1 MTKNILTKAILA
13 AVGVVLSATSAS
25 AQNTSYNQAGGDITL
40 FAQKIGGT
48 QTLLLNIGTGQGFRD
63 TTSNLIDLKNIGT
76 ELAAISGQA
85 NWYDDADLFWGIA
98 GVRSASDS
106 NAAALFGDGARTI
119 YTTKERTALGIVGSA
134 QSNAWVVAGNTAMT
148 NASSGIIQMTNRL
161 ETVGGPAPFASDRLV
176 EAATASQ
183 VDNQN
188 PFIGVSPNFNPGSA
202 FGSPGNLPGGVMGR
216 FGAGSFGTFGGE
228 SAESALD
235 LYRILG
241 SVTASGTVDVGTLR
255 TGQYQG
261 TFVIDQG
268 GDVSFIV
275 TDVVPVPEP
284 ATMVAGLA
292 LGAVATLTRRRRR
305 GQTAATAA

>member
-25 AQNTSYNQAGGDITL
+25 AENANYNQAGGDIVL

-48 QTLLLNIGTGQGFRD
+48 QTLMLNIGTGQQFRD
-63 TTSNLIDLKNIGT
+63 TTTNLIDIKNIGS
-76 ELAAISGQA
+76 ELATISGTA
-85 NWYDDADLFWGIA
+85 AWWNDADLFWGVA
-98 GVRSASDS
+98 GVRSNTDS
-106 NAAALFGDGARTI
+106 NGAAVNGDGHRTI
-119 YTTKERTALGIVGSA
+119 YTTKERTALGTEGSA
-134 QSNAWVVAGNTAMT
+134 QSTTWSIGTNGVMT
-148 NASSGIIQMTNRL
+148 SNSTNIIQMTNRM
-161 ETVGGPAPFASDRLV
+161 ETVATTDRLL
-176 EAATASQ
+176 EAATASN

-188 PFIGVSPNFNPGSA
+188 PFQGVSPNFTPGTA
-202 FGSPGNLPGGVMGR
+202 YGGFPGGVMAN
-216 FGAGSFGTFGGE
+216 FEAANAIGSFGGQ
-228 SAESALD
+228 SVESALD
-235 LYRILG
+235 LYRIL
-241 SVTASGTVDVGTLR
+241 ASTSAAGTVDVGTLR

-261 TFVIDQG
+261 SFVIDQS